1 MPTWGRS
8 FVLALKTI
16 IFGILWGIV
25 GIIIIVIGL
34 LLPMM
39 TNPQYYMNNPNAMVG
54 LMFGSLIFV
63 IIGSVVAALGFY
75 ASLIKFTIEEAIKEL
90 TGIPQ
95 YRPPPVRPVPSPP
108 PPKPITPPSTVIPTK
123 PIVKTEETAVLQYCP
138 DCGARLPPG
147 AIFCPNCGR
156 KLEKT

>member
-1 MPTWGRS
+1 MPTWTRS

-25 GIIIIVIGL
+25 GIVIIVIGL

-63 IIGSVVAALGFY
+63 IIGSVIAALGFY
-75 ASLIKFTIEEAIKEL
+75 ASLIKFTIEETIKEL

-95 YRPPPVRPVPSPP
+95 YTPPPVRPAPPP
-108 PPKPITPPSTVIPTK
+108 PPKPITPPPTVAPAK
-123 PIVKTEETAVLQYCP
+123 PIVKTEAAVLQYCP

-147 AIFCPNCGR
+147 AIFCPNCGK
-156 KLEKT
+156 KLEKS